1 MYVLPDLQN
10 SFQDFN
16 FEVKPLTTD
25 WEGATATVRAICIMD
40 PFLRG
45 SLARPQPP
53 LTWPASMYPR
63 NGFNG

>member
-45 SLARPQPP
+45 SLARPQP
-53 LTWPASMYPR
+53 S
-63 NGFNG
+63 